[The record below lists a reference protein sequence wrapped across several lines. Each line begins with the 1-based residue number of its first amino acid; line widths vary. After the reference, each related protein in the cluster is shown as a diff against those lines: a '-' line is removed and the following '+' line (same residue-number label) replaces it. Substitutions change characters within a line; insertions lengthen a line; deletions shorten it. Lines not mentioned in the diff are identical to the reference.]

1 MIQALTL
8 SFQSLYDRR
17 IAAVMVKVMPLGRDL
32 EDMLIARHGKSKG
45 AIKTLPRLMLGLF
58 GTAGMLVAFV
68 NLLAPVLA
76 TAMAVHLVHSGNRS

>member
-17 IAAVMVKVMPLGRDL
+17 IAAVMVKVVLLGRDL

-45 AIKTLPRLMLGLF
+45 AISKLPRLMLGLF
-58 GTAGMLVAFV
+58 GTAGMLVPFV